1 VSCICQKKQE
11 LRKRRQK
18 SVRRKVRGTELRPRL
33 CIFRSGRHMYV
44 QVIDDV
50 KGETILAVSTLS
62 KAVTES
68 IKGLKPV
75 DQAKLLGSE
84 VAKLCIEK
92 SIKEVCFDRNGFI
105 YHGRVAAVAQGARE
119 AGLLF

>member
-1 VSCICQKKQE
+1 MSCICQKKQE

-105 YHGRVAAVAQGARE
+105 YHGRIAAVAQGARE

>member
-1 VSCICQKKQE
+1 MSCICQKKQE